1 MTIKR
6 KRHQVDYEQPST
18 QRKVRERLT
27 AEYGS
32 LEAYN
37 ARQGL
42 IKRDT
47 GLVRQLETKAVTHS
61 SREEAME
68 SLERLPFWADAFELQ
83 GLPLGALGAPECSD
97 EWDALSAKKDV
108 RFSLR
113 LRDYQDYT
121 DIGWPKSAGKAV
133 RYVTPQEH
141 EEILKRLKEG
151 GLTLPGSEVALVG
164 HTLQQL
170 FQDNHPQPNWLIEG
184 LLREGGSAMVYGP
197 SGIGKTWFVQTLV
210 WLAATGKGASVINNE
225 AGEPLLQAGGHEM
238 LKVLVLDGEMTKA
251 DLKFRGMQIAE
262 MLGQTKEEQEK
273 VAENVHLYLKTEQD
287 HRAWFPDVVNSE
299 WRSRIIQHCHKEGFG
314 LVVFDNLTTL
324 SPSLEDENSAA
335 AWSPFNDLV
344 VGLKK
349 AGVATLVVHHSNK
362 QGSGYRGSTAILTTL
377 ETAVTLRALEEGN
390 LERTKGA
397 GFKVVIEKDRAK
409 GTPKVHDQTL
419 LLRDGAW
426 KVYVD
431 VFDNVQRVY
440 DAAKSLRYTTQKEVA
455 DALGL
460 GNQGMVSK
468 IFDAIA
474 AKGLVNDRKE
484 LTEWLRKASELRKDL
499 DEVKSEPEVAEGE
512 TLDI

>member
-1 MTIKR
+1 M
-6 KRHQVDYEQPST
+6 
-18 QRKVRERLT
+18 

-37 ARQGL
+37 VRQDL
-42 IKRDT
+42 IKRDA
-47 GLVRQLETKAVTHS
+47 GLVRLLEAKAVTNS
-61 SREEAME
+61 SKEEAMD
-68 SLERLPFWADAFELQ
+68 SLERLPFWADAFELE

-97 EWDALSAKKDV
+97 EWSALSDRKDV
-108 RFSLR
+108 RCVLK

-141 EEILKRLKEG
+141 EEILKRLSEG

-170 FQDNHPQPNWLIEG
+170 FADNQPQPNWLIEG
-184 LLREGGSAMVYGP
+184 LLREGGAAMVYGP
-197 SGIGKTWFVQTLV
+197 SGIGKTWIVHTLV
-210 WLAATGKGASVINNE
+210 WLAATGKKAGVIFDE
-225 AGEPLLQAGGHEM
+225 AGEPLLQAGGHEG

-251 DLKFRGMQIAE
+251 DLKSRGMQIAE
-262 MLGQTKEEQEK
+262 MLKQSKEEQEK
-273 VAENVHLYLKTEQD
+273 VAENVHLYLKAEQD
-287 HRAWFPDVVNSE
+287 HRAWFPDVVSPE
-299 WRSRIIQHCHKEGFG
+299 WKSRIIEHCHKEGFG

-377 ETAVTLRALEEGN
+377 ETSITLRALDETN
-390 LERTKGA
+390 PERTKGA
-397 GFKVVIEKDRAK
+397 GFKVGIDKDRAK
-409 GTPKVHDQTL
+409 GTPKVDGKTL

-440 DAAKSLRYTTQKEVA
+440 DAVKSLRYTTQKEVA

-468 IFDAIA
+468 IFDAIV
-474 AKGLVNDRKE
+474 AKELVRDRKE
-484 LTEWLRKASELRKDL
+484 LTEWLRKAKDL
-499 DEVKSEPEVAEGE
+499 RRDLEEAESEPDVAEGE